1 MTEQRRRRPGR
12 RPGSLDTRGE
22 IITAARG
29 VFAEKGFDKA
39 TVRGIAREANVD
51 PALVHH
57 YFDTKEGLFV
67 AAMQFPVEPSVAVPM
82 ILAGPREEMGERL
95 IRFILTV
102 ASDEDRRAPIIA
114 MIRSAMSNEQAATMV
129 REFLGEAVLQRLAQG
144 LGVDP
149 IRIEAAFGQMI
160 GVVMLR
166 YIVKIEPIASA
177 TPDELVALL
186 APTLQRYV
194 DP

>member
-67 AAMQFPVEPSVAVPM
+67 AAMRFPVEPSVAVPM
-82 ILAGPREEMGERL
+82 ILAGPREELGERL

>member
-144 LGVDP
+144 LGIDP

>member
-1 MTEQRRRRPGR
+1 M
-12 RPGSLDTRGE
+12 
-22 IITAARG
+22 
-29 VFAEKGFDKA
+29 
-39 TVRGIAREANVD
+39 RGIAREAGVD

-82 ILAGPREEMGERL
+82 ILAGPREELGERL

-144 LGVDP
+144 LGIDP
-149 IRIEAAFGQMI
+149 IRVEAAFGQMI

-177 TPDELVALL
+177 SPMNWSPCSRPRCNAMSTPDG
-186 APTLQRYV
+186 APSRGLF
-194 DP
+194 

>member
-39 TVRGIAREANVD
+39 TVRGIARAANVD

-67 AAMQFPVEPSVAVPM
+67 AAMRFPVEPSVAVPM
-82 ILAGPREEMGERL
+82 ILAGPREELGERL

>member
-1 MTEQRRRRPGR
+1 MTEQRRRPGR

-39 TVRGIAREANVD
+39 TVRGIAREAGVD

-82 ILAGPREEMGERL
+82 ILAGPREELGERL

-144 LGVDP
+144 LGIDP
-149 IRIEAAFGQMI
+149 IRVEAAFGQMI

-177 TPDELVALL
+177 SPDELVALL

>member
-1 MTEQRRRRPGR
+1 MTEQRRRPGR

-22 IITAARG
+22 ILTAARG
-29 VFAEKGFDKA
+29 IFAAKGFDKA

-67 AAMQFPVEPSVAVPM
+67 AALQLPIEPSVAVPM
-82 ILAGPREEMGERL
+82 LLAGPREELGER
-95 IRFILTV
+95 IVRFILSV
-102 ASDEDRRAPIIA
+102 ASDDDRRAPIVA

-129 REFLGEAVLQRLAQG
+129 REFIGEALLKRLAQG
-144 LGVDP
+144 LDIDP
-149 IRIEAAFGQMI
+149 IRVDAAFGQLI
-160 GVVMLR
+160 GVMMMR
-166 YIVKIEPIASA
+166 YIFRIEPIASA
-177 TPDELVALL
+177 PVDDVVALL

>member
-1 MTEQRRRRPGR
+1 MTQQRRRPGR

-39 TVRGIAREANVD
+39 TVRGIAREAGVD

-82 ILAGPREEMGERL
+82 ILAGPREELGERL

-144 LGVDP
+144 LGIDP
-149 IRIEAAFGQMI
+149 IRVEAAFGQMI

-177 TPDELVALL
+177 SPDELVALL

>member
-39 TVRGIAREANVD
+39 TVRGIARAANVD

-82 ILAGPREEMGERL
+82 ILAGPREELGERL

-144 LGVDP
+144 LGIDP

>member
-82 ILAGPREEMGERL
+82 ILAGPREELGERL

-144 LGVDP
+144 LGIDP

>member
-1 MTEQRRRRPGR
+1 MTEQKRRPGR
-12 RPGSLDTRGE
+12 RPGSLDTRGD

-129 REFLGEAVLQRLAQG
+129 REFLGEAVLHRLAHG
-144 LGVDP
+144 LGIDP

-177 TPDELVALL
+177 SVDDLVALL